1 MITRQRT
8 RDHVLRCA
16 CAFACI
22 SCGDALGLHD
32 LSQARSGDPGSQSA
46 PAGDGG
52 SAAAAAA
59 SVTDDGGADEAS
71 APSANAPTTR
81 QNDLTAIAVTDAAAS
96 SAPSVV
102 PNAPSVDPVGSAP
115 GGDAGRCGCSGS
127 ACAVHSNG
135 VGQTFEDCV
144 PSGTYDATQA
154 LRACAAFAGGSAS
167 CTIQSCSPGGPGPD
181 EGVPGS
187 GGPNRAVTGQA
198 ACSAGAL
205 ACDCWTFSGENAGL
219 VQSTKSTKC
228 DPCAKGADV
237 WD

>member
-52 SAAAAAA
+52 SAAGAAA

-81 QNDLTAIAVTDAAAS
+81 QNDLPALAGTAAAAR

-219 VQSTKSTKC
+219 VQSTKSTK
-228 DPCAKGADV
+228 
-237 WD
+237 